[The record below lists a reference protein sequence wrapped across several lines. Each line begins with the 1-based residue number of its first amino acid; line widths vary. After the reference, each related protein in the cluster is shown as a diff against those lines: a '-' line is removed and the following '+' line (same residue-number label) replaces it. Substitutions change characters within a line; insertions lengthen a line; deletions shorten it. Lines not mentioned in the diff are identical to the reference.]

1 MSRDD
6 TAQTVARALLDS
18 DAFLLRPAR
27 PFRLTSGLLAPFYIN
42 CRRLLSH
49 AEARSRVAEA
59 QAAAIRDAFD
69 SGEIDTKIDMVAGGV
84 TAGVPFATL
93 VADRLALPLVYVRSE
108 PKGHGTGSQI
118 EGGDVAGKR
127 VLLVED
133 LITTATSILKF
144 ANALRGAGATVRDV
158 SVIFSRITE
167 AALPALAEA
176 GLSLAV
182 LCDLET
188 LLALAQADGL
198 ADDRALADV
207 RGFLADPKAWSEA
220 HERAA

>member
-59 QAAAIRDAFD
+59 QAAAIRGAFD
-69 SGEIDTKIDMVAGGV
+69 LGEIDMVAGGV

>member
-59 QAAAIRDAFD
+59 QAAAIRSGFD
-69 SGEIDTKIDMVAGGV
+69 LGEIDMVAGGV